1 MQRVFH
7 MTAQGIL
14 KDPLSGARYD
24 STQWPGRIVTVCPMS
39 QGAEQGDFNY
49 LAIVEDALPVS
60 FAPTR
65 SLSTSSMRSTPT
77 IRVKRVGMAC
87 VQDRVPLTVH
97 RTSRLWF
104 QCSRVRM
111 HH

>member
-14 KDPLSGARYD
+14 KDPLSGVRYD
-24 STQWPGRIVTVCPMS
+24 FTEWPGRIVTVCPMAP
-39 QGAEQGDFNY
+39 GAGQGDFNY

-60 FAPTR
+60 SAPTR
-65 SLSTSSMRSTPT
+65 SLNTSSMRSTPT
-77 IRVKRVGMAC
+77 IRVKRVEMAC
-87 VQDRVPLTVH
+87 TRDRVPLMVR

-104 QCSRVRM
+104 QCSRVRL